1 MIFEKTIISC
11 EVIYK
16 TLQWKH
22 VFGYINKY
30 VNKESSSFLHVLAPV
45 GFFGIILVTTKK
57 QFSIISD
64 ERLTEIDRILFMVP
78 DKNRFQISSY
88 KTLFVQPN
96 LKDRIYR
103 PTPSKFNRNPLSP
116 NPTEWSNTLKQSV
129 GFCRRIVGVCL
140 TFLWGQCLKG

>member
-1 MIFEKTIISC
+1 
-11 EVIYK
+11 
-16 TLQWKH
+16 
-22 VFGYINKY
+22 
-30 VNKESSSFLHVLAPV
+30 
-45 GFFGIILVTTKK
+45 
-57 QFSIISD
+57 
-64 ERLTEIDRILFMVP
+64 MVP
-78 DKNRFQISSY
+78 DKNRFQISTY

-140 TFLWGQCLKG
+140 TFLWG